1 MQPRTDMRVR
11 WLFIICIILLYNI
24 IILLVRLAVM
34 SAMLALADISL
45 KMDTV

>member
-1 MQPRTDMRVR
+1 MVIYNLHNT
-11 WLFIICIILLYNI
+11 IIQYYY
-24 IILLVRLAVM
+24 IILLVHLAVM